1 MKIQDVGYRV
11 SCDIPNCRNEA
22 HIKIEK
28 GGFFKSAG
36 LYLCKECMNDL
47 YSELGSRLV
56 PKSID
61 NMLNKKITT
70 KRIKSNEK

>member
-28 GGFFKSAG
+28 VGFFKSAG
-36 LYLCKECMNDL
+36 EV
-47 YSELGSRLV
+47 E
-56 PKSID
+56 
-61 NMLNKKITT
+61 NKNINQQLK
-70 KRIKSNEK
+70 N